1 MRLWRKLT
9 FCIIAFFF
17 VTSLISVFAE
27 TREQREVEMA
37 EKSILGSI
45 AVFATPAGHDLCA
58 KVPIACVGANRAELA
73 LALIGARETPISG
86 AALLRLLR
94 FRMDGALSE
103 DYECYVLKHSAH
115 SKIYLKQL
123 KPVELERKCRSEV
136 ALLVANDK
144 QSFEGLDSGAV
155 CASQDQIR
163 RRIEELSEA
172 IRAGRHCAAGD
183 F

>member
-1 MRLWRKLT
+1 MHYRIPERHKEAQSTSRFGTWQHVESVQLDERHEYMRLWRKLT

-73 LALIGARETPISG
+73 LALIGARETRISG

-136 ALLVANDK
+136 ALLEVVPPLV
-144 QSFEGLDSGAV
+144 ET
-155 CASQDQIR
+155 
-163 RRIEELSEA
+163 
-172 IRAGRHCAAGD
+172 
-183 F
+183 